1 MDNRLRK
8 IPLSQILITFTKV
21 SAKKTSSESK
31 LNRLVFTFNHANL
44 PGRK

>member
-21 SAKKTSSESK
+21 SGKKTSSESK
-31 LNRLVFTFNHANL
+31 LDRPVFTFNQTNL